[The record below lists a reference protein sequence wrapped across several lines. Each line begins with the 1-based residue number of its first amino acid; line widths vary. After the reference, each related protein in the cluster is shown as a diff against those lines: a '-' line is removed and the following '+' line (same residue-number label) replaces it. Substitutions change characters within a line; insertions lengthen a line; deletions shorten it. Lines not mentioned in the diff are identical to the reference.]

1 MPLILPMRT
10 GNQNQHGYFLIKAI
24 YQQFTYKFLMFLN
37 QLQLGEL
44 EVREVW
50 GNGFSNRSGIS
61 GLRHPLSRAILSHL

>member
-1 MPLILPMRT
+1 MD
-10 GNQNQHGYFLIKAI
+10 FLKI
-24 YQQFTYKFLMFLN
+24 LN

-61 GLRHPLSRAILSHL
+61 GLRHPLSRAILSQMGEDEVILLFPSNKLWCR